1 MKKKA
6 ILGVLIVVLTVSMSL
21 AESPS
26 WEEVDSR
33 PTPHWWTD
41 AKFGIFIH
49 WGPYSVPAFS
59 RVGDYAEWYWQ
70 DLTNPKRRGH
80 EMVKA
85 FHEANY
91 GTGFTYPDFVPDFT
105 CELFDPAQ
113 RADVFKAW
121 GRPWSSATCG
131 PERDLLG
138 DLTHAVRQTG
148 LKMGIYYSLYEW
160 FNPLY
165 RAYVDLF
172 VEKHDVLKLT
182 VQPDPGFAT
191 KEIFFTRK
199 DDALYCIC
207 PIFPDD
213 TLTVNDLKVPASAKM
228 TLLGTDEDIPWRQS
242 GENVEITVP
251 QLNPSKMPCR
261 FAWTFKID
269 KVQST
274 GVVP

>member
-6 ILGVLIVVLTVSMSL
+6 ILGVLMVVLTVSMVL

-85 FHEANY
+85 FHETNY
-91 GTGFTYPDFVPDFT
+91 GTGLTYPDFVPDFT

-113 RADVFKAW
+113 WADVFKASGAKYVVLTSKHHDGYCLWPSREADKSW
-121 GRPWSSATCG
+121 GRPWNTG
-131 PERDLLG
+131 
-138 DLTHAVRQTG
+138 LTHI
-148 LKMGIYYSLYEW
+148 K
-160 FNPLY
+160 PL
-165 RAYVDLF
+165 
-172 VEKHDVLKLT
+172 
-182 VQPDPGFAT
+182 
-191 KEIFFTRK
+191 
-199 DDALYCIC
+199 
-207 PIFPDD
+207 FP
-213 TLTVNDLKVPASAKM
+213 
-228 TLLGTDEDIPWRQS
+228 
-242 GENVEITVP
+242 
-251 QLNPSKMPCR
+251 
-261 FAWTFKID
+261 
-269 KVQST
+269 
-274 GVVP
+274 